1 LHKDEEASVIHYKQE
16 EMLRAVKALQTMPH
30 RAALEKYIPGL
41 LEPDEDSGIA
51 RAPASCG
58 AFSAAVFN
66 MEAGRRFK
74 EIQAYL
80 RCHPL
85 LKGLDVIFA
94 NELDWGMARTGNLH
108 ITRELALSLNMNY
121 AYGVEFLSVRTGE
134 SGSGLGLHGNA
145 ILSKF
150 PLSRIKIVRLPEE
163 YDWFHYKENDSRLGL
178 RMAVLA
184 DADLGGGV
192 KAGLVSVH
200 LENRTTPEGRKRQME
215 FLLDE
220 LESHY
225 PADMPILMGG
235 DMNTNTVDGGDD
247 SQMQC
252 LSDDPDEQWRRIGQ
266 IPSWEPLMDCA
277 ASRGLGYGDCNIAAK
292 PTRRKPMEDGRTLI
306 LNLDW
311 FFQRGFSCSDPV
323 RVESIFHPNGF
334 GDAPEEVL
342 SYQGRELSDHDIV
355 MIRCGREK

>member
-1 LHKDEEASVIHYKQE
+1 MLH
-16 EMLRAVKALQTMPH
+16 AVKALETMPH
-30 RAALEKYIPGL
+30 REALEKYIPGL
-41 LEPDEDSGIA
+41 LEPDEDSSLAGA
-51 RAPASCG
+51 AAPGG
-58 AFSAAVFN
+58 ACFSAAVFN

-80 RCHPL
+80 RYHPL
-85 LKGLDVIFA
+85 LRDLDVIFA
-94 NELDWGMARTGNLH
+94 NELDWGMERTGNLH
-108 ITRELALSLNMNY
+108 ITRELAQSLGMNY

-150 PLSRIKIVRLPEE
+150 PLSRIKLVRLPGE

-184 DADLGGGV
+184 DADLGGF

-220 LESHY
+220 LTSHY
-225 PADMPILMGG
+225 PPDMPVLMGG

-247 SQMQC
+247 SQMQY
-252 LSDDPDEQWRRIGQ
+252 LSGHPDEQWRRIGQ
-266 IPSWEPLMDCA
+266 VPSWEPLMDYA
-277 ASRGLGYGDCNIAAK
+277 AFRGFGYGDCNILAK
-292 PTRRKPMEDGRTLI
+292 PTRRKPMEDGRTVV

-311 FFQRGFSCSDPV
+311 FFQRGFSCSGPV
-323 RVESIFHPNGF
+323 RVESIFHCNGF
-334 GDAPEEVL
+334 DGAPEEVL

-355 MIRCGREK
+355 MTRCGRKPE

>member
-1 LHKDEEASVIHYKQE
+1 
-16 EMLRAVKALQTMPH
+16 MRRTVKALETMAH
-30 RAALEKYIPGL
+30 RDALEKYIPGL
-41 LEPDEDSGIA
+41 LGPDEDSGIA
-51 RAPASCG
+51 GVPASRVS
-58 AFSAAVFN
+58 FTAAVFN

-74 EIQAYL
+74 EIRAYL
-80 RCHPL
+80 RYHPL
-85 LKGLDVIFA
+85 LKDLDVIFA
-94 NELDWGMARTGNLH
+94 NELDWGMARTETLH

-134 SGSGLGLHGNA
+134 SGGLGLHGNA

-163 YDWFHYKENDSRLGL
+163 YDWFHYKENDNRLGL

-215 FLLDE
+215 CLLNE
-220 LESHY
+220 LTAHY
-225 PADMPILMGG
+225 PEDMPVLIGG

-247 SQMQC
+247 SQMQH
-252 LSDDPDEQWRRIGQ
+252 LSEHPDEQWRRIGQ
-266 IPSWEPLMDCA
+266 IPSWEPLMDYA
-277 ASRGLGYGDCNIAAK
+277 AFRGFGYEDCNIPAK
-292 PTRRKPMEDGRTLI
+292 PTRRKPMEDGRTVI

-311 FFQRGFSCSDPV
+311 FFQRGFSCSAPV
-323 RVESIFHPNGF
+323 RVESIFHRNGL
-334 GDAPEEVL
+334 GEAPEEVL
-342 SYQGRELSDHDIV
+342 SYQGCELSDHDIV
-355 MIRCGREK
+355 MIRCGRK